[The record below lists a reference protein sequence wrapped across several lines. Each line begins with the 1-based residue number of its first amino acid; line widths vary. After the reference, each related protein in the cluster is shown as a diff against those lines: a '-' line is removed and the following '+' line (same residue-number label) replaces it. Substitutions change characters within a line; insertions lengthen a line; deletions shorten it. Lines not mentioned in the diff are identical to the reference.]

1 MSKIQWLSTPKMMV
15 FVHNDK
21 ILNVLKGSEQY
32 KVISKLLKKKDEKGL
47 IEFLYPETRLARYTK
62 GEYQIS
68 QKETYKSDTGEVL
81 KTKEISDTRTGE
93 VLPDYLKKKL
103 LEFSGGMPYES
114 FKNFLKNLEK
124 NPDKKVRKQLYK
136 FLESGK
142 FPLTLQG
149 EFMAYKYVHVISEDN
164 KNFPVG
170 TLVDGYSKS
179 FNNNPGMIV
188 AMDRSLCTSDPNQV
202 CSSGLHVASYSY
214 AKSCGSGDVLIEV
227 LVNPKDVVSV
237 PNDYN
242 HQKMRVCRYKVLS
255 RNFKEIN
262 ESYLKAKIIAGKLE
276 KADDVDLKSKLE
288 AMSSRD
294 IVEYVLTN
302 TGKRITISL
311 KSKKSIIN
319 KALLFMGFDKKVS
332 SKDVFDL
339 RELSAS
345 QIIEK
350 VFNQTGEKITFS
362 TKSKKAVLRKAT
374 EILMENGIKIIT

>member
-1 MSKIQWLSTPKMMV
+1 MPKIQWLSTPKMMV

-32 KVISKLLKKKDEKGL
+32 KVISKLLKKKDEKGM
-47 IEFLYPETRLARYTK
+47 IDFLYPETRLARYTK
-62 GEYQIS
+62 GDYQVT
-68 QKETYKSDTGEVL
+68 QKETYKADTGEVL
-81 KTKEISDTRTGE
+81 KTKEISDANTGE
-93 VLPDYLKKKL
+93 MLPDYLKKKL

-124 NPDKKVRKQLYK
+124 NPDNRVREQLYK

-149 EFMAYKYVHVISEDN
+149 EFIAYKYVYVTSED
-164 KNFPVG
+164 KEKFPIG
-170 TLVDGYSKS
+170 TLVDSYSKS
-179 FNNNPGMIV
+179 FNNNPGMVV
-188 AMDRSLCTSDPNQV
+188 AMDRSSCNSDPRQE
-202 CSSGLHVASYSY
+202 CSTGLHVASYAY
-214 AKSCGSGDVLIEV
+214 AKKCGSGEVLIEV

-262 ESYLKAKIIAGKLE
+262 ESYLKAKVIAGKLE
-276 KADDVDLKSKLE
+276 KTDNVDLKSKLE

-294 IVEYVLTN
+294 VVEYVLTN

-319 KALLFMGFDKKVS
+319 KALLFMDFDKKVS

-362 TKSKKAVLRKAT
+362 LKSKKAILRKAT
-374 EILMENGIKIIT
+374 EVLMENGIKVII